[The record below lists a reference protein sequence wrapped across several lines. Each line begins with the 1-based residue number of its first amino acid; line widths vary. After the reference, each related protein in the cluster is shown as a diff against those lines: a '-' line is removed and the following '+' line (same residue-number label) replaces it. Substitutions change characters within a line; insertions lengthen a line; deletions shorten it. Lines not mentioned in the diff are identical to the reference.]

1 MSVPIK
7 MKITKAQI
15 KQILKEELEKA
26 RQLKEDT
33 KASDEPYVDPFSPE
47 QRKAMKAHT
56 ARAKELGPLKYG
68 DDDDS
73 PTLHTQM
80 QDAILAAAEAL
91 DAGNLEL
98 ARAAFPESLLK
109 QLRPYDGPVGELPTK
124 AQLDAMDDYD
134 I

>member
-1 MSVPIK
+1 

-33 KASDEPYVDPFSPE
+33 KASDEPYVSPFSPE
-47 QRKAMKAHT
+47 QLKAMKAHT

-68 DDDDS
+68 DDVDS
-73 PTLHTQM
+73 PTLYAQM
-80 QDAILAAAEAL
+80 KDAILAAAEAI
-91 DAGNLEL
+91 DAGDLES
-98 ARAAFPESLLK
+98 ARAAFPEPLLK
-109 QLRPYDGPVGELPTK
+109 QLRPYEGPEGELPTA
-124 AQLDAMDDYD
+124 AQLAAMDDYD

>member
-1 MSVPIK
+1 
-7 MKITKAQI
+7 MKITKAKLQQI
-15 KQILKEELEKA
+15 IKEEFKKV

-56 ARAKELGPLKYG
+56 AREKELGPLKYG

-73 PTLHTQM
+73 PTLQAQM

-98 ARAAFPESLLK
+98 ARAAFPERLLK